1 MAGDRQKTTPWSE
14 VQRELQLEMWRNA
27 SDTFA
32 NYQPD
37 LYGKYQGN
45 INVGPSQA
53 TNRYLGSLQSAG
65 QQRFQPLGQG
75 LDFDFGGQQVRDAA
89 QQLGTDK
96 YLSPQSNPYL
106 QQTVNAATGDVARQF
121 SRQTLPGLHSAA
133 QAQGAYGG
141 SQQQKLAT
149 LQQTEAQRNAQGIA
163 AGMYGQ
169 NFANERQ
176 LQQQGQLALPGFYN
190 AAAGLDTQEQMIP
203 LQFQQQERAAG
214 QAHQQQ
220 ALGYQQM
227 QGQLTD
233 QFRQRDA
240 DEQMQRYQMQVQ
252 RHQAAQQ
259 LPWQRYSMAM
269 PIAFQNSGQNNEG
282 PLVAAAGEAGGGG
295 GFGGMLKGAL
305 GGGMGAASLAS
316 GTAMAGNPWLIGGAA
331 LAGGAGGWFG

>member
-14 VQRELQLEMWRNA
+14 VQRNLQLEMWRNA

-32 NYQPD
+32 NYQPN
-37 LYGKYQGN
+37 LYDRYTGN

-53 TNRYLGSLQSAG
+53 TNRYLEGLQSAG
-65 QQRFQPLGQG
+65 QQRFQALQG
-75 LDFDFGGQQVRDAA
+75 PQFNFGGQQVRDAA
-89 QQLGTDK
+89 QQLGTDR

-106 QQTVNAATGDVARQF
+106 QQTVQAATGDVARQF
-121 SRQTLPGLHSAA
+121 SRQTLPGLQSAA
-133 QAQGAYGG
+133 QSQGAYGG
-141 SQQQKLAT
+141 SQAQKLAT

-163 AGMYGQ
+163 AQMYGQ

-176 LQQQGQLALPGFYN
+176 LMQQGQLALPGFYN

-203 LQFQQQERAAG
+203 LQFQQQERAAQ

-259 LPWQRYSMAM
+259 LPWMRYNMAM
-269 PIAFQNSGQNNEG
+269 PIAFQNSGQNADMG
-282 PLVAAAGEAGGGG
+282 VAADMGATG
-295 GFGGMLKGAL
+295 GFGGALKGGL
-305 GGGMGAASLAS
+305 
-316 GTAMAGNPWLIGGAA
+316 GGAA
-331 LAGGAGGWFG
+331 AMATTGNPYLIAGGALAGAGAGWFG